1 MYYPTFDEIRQLRD
15 AEMTGWPPGT
25 DPTMDGKIKRGT
37 PLLPLCCDILADF
50 ETPVSAYCKLVHD
63 SPCPYSFLLESVTG
77 GERIG
82 RYSFI
87 GIDPYMVI
95 THQGETATV
104 YSIKDTLWSDSEGRH
119 TSHPNDENTLAP
131 KGKEIPCR
139 DPLRLVEDE
148 LGQYRLVSPAGV
160 SPLARDAIHRAP
172 TNGDVLNTS
181 GRDKSGPYKIDSFL
195 ADVSRGEQSDE
206 LPRFHGGAVGY
217 LSYETASRFEHLP
230 VPANNELGLPLA
242 VFCFT
247 ETVVVFD
254 HVKHRARIV
263 THLHVD
269 APDLESEYQ
278 RGRAILDSIQKR
290 LQQPVRLQNKAI
302 TRVAPALDDTAALQ
316 VTSNRTQSEFEE
328 MVRRSIAYIRAGDV
342 FQVVPSQ
349 RLSRRINTAP
359 FTVYR
364 ALRTINPSPYMFY
377 LDMRDFQIVG
387 ASPELLVRYEDQEVT
402 IRPIAGTRPRGAD
415 KESDEHLAEEL
426 KNDPKE
432 RAEHVM
438 LVDLARNDVGRVS
451 EPGSIQVS
459 EYMEIER
466 YSHVMHLVSNI
477 TGKLREDLTP
487 YDALRAGFP
496 AGTVSGAPKI
506 RAMEIISELEGEQRG
521 VYAGAVG
528 YFSHS
533 GNQETAIALRTMV
546 IKDGRAYIQ
555 AGCGVVADSDPAA
568 EYQESLNKA
577 RALLR
582 ALNEAEL
589 IAGAQ

>member
-1 MYYPTFDEIRQLRD
+1 MYYPKFDEIRQLRD
-15 AEMTGWPPGT
+15 VEMNPAVEKSGMP
-25 DPTMDGKIKRGT
+25 I
-37 PLLPLCCDILADF
+37 LPLYCDILADL
-50 ETPVSAYCKLVHD
+50 ETPVSAYCKAAQG
-63 SPCPYSFLLESVTG
+63 PYSFLLESVSG

-95 THQGETATV
+95 THQGEMATV
-104 YSIKDTLWSDSEGRH
+104 YTIADTASRDTSD
-119 TSHPNDENTLAP
+119 P
-131 KGKEIPCR
+131 
-139 DPLRLVEDE
+139 
-148 LGQYRLVSPAGV
+148 Y
-160 SPLARDAIHRAP
+160 
-172 TNGDVLNTS
+172 
-181 GRDKSGPYKIDSFL
+181 GRDKSGPTVDPDL
-195 ADVSRGEQSDE
+195 SRGERSEDIPCHDPLRMIEAELARYRLVTPASVPQDE

-217 LSYETASRFEHLP
+217 LSYEAASRFEHLAGQP
-230 VPANNELGLPLA
+230 QGSPLPRNELGLPLA

-247 ETVVVFD
+247 ETVLVFD

-263 THLHVD
+263 THLHLD
-269 APDLESEYQ
+269 APDIVIEYQ
-278 RGRAILDSIQKR
+278 RGRAILEAIQSR
-290 LQQPVRLQNKAI
+290 LQQPVRLPEESSSISDA
-302 TRVAPALDDTAALQ
+302 TALQ
-316 VTSNRTQSEFEE
+316 VTSNRTQGEFEE

-349 RLSRRINTAP
+349 RLSRHVNAAP
-359 FTVYR
+359 FTIYR

-377 LDMRDFQIVG
+377 LDMRDFHIVG
-387 ASPELLVRYEDQEVT
+387 ASPELLVRFEDNEVT
-402 IRPIAGTRPRGAD
+402 IRPIAGTRPRGVD
-415 KESDEHLAEEL
+415 RQSDEHFAKEL

-432 RAEHVM
+432 QAEHVM

-451 EPGSIQVS
+451 TPSSINVT
-459 EYMEIER
+459 EFMEIER
-466 YSHVMHLVSNI
+466 YSHVMHLVSNV
-477 TGKLREDLTP
+477 TGQLREDVTP

-546 IKDGRAYIQ
+546 IKNGRAYIQ
-555 AGCGVVADSDPAA
+555 AGCGVVADFDPTA

-577 RALLR
+577 RALIR
-582 ALNEAEL
+582 ALDEAEN
-589 IAGAQ
+589 IANERRGKADRKRVGGPQGEDRWMVDRMQWDG